1 MLFQNNAASMI
12 LARFGPAEAIPL
24 YEECR
29 KLAVHLYGEE
39 SYQVAHIEFL
49 YATTYSALPDGLK
62 LAYTHAKDSHRLFVV
77 TLGEKSADTEEAGN
91 FVSILEEVF
100 ARESAEK
107 QANAERLKNALPAIM
122 GKKVNGTLKS
132 ESLKVEDVVPQK
144 PHGQKA
150 DLSLD
155 ELVNFIQG
163 TPASKGK
170 ASGLTKK
177 RKQSPAGKSAAII

>member
-1 MLFQNNAASMI
+1 MI
-12 LARFGPAEAIPL
+12 LSRFGPAEAIPL

-49 YATTYSALPDGLK
+49 YATTYSTLQDGLK
-62 LAYTHAKDSHRLFVV
+62 LAYTHAKESHRLFAA
-77 TLGEKSADTEEAGN
+77 TLGEKSPDAEEAGN

-100 ARESAEK
+100 ARELAEK
-107 QANAERLKNALPAIM
+107 QAIAERLKNTIPATM
-122 GKKVNGTLKS
+122 GKKVNGAIKS
-132 ESLKVEDVVPQK
+132 EPSKVEEVVPQK

-163 TPASKGK
+163 TPASKIKSNG
-170 ASGLTKK
+170 ATKK
-177 RKQSPAGKSAAII
+177 RKQSPQGKSAAVI